1 MDLPVMDRIVA
12 YDERGQGIPIVFIHG
27 FPLNRMIW
35 EAQWEGLSDHARI
48 IAPDLRGFGQ
58 SPMVNGTI
66 EVSTYADDVREFLD
80 ALGVNEPAIICGLS
94 MGGYVAMAYLRR
106 YPEHVRALVL
116 ANTKATADT
125 IEGKAGRDKNI
136 GVAKEKG
143 ATAIAEGMLP
153 KVFSPKTYA
162 NNPELVAQVKTI
174 MESCSVPG
182 IVGALSAMRDRPDST
197 GTLLEFSQPVLIVA
211 GADDQLM
218 SAADQENMNKAAR
231 NSVLVTVPDA
241 GHLTPMEQPDAFN
254 HAIKEFLRDHLNG

>member
-35 EAQWEGLSDHARI
+35 EAQWEGLADHARI
-48 IAPDLRGFGQ
+48 IAPDFRGFGQ
-58 SPMVNGTI
+58 SPMAEGTI

-80 ALGVNEPAIICGLS
+80 TLGVNEPAIIVGLS

-106 YPEHVRALVL
+106 YPEHVHSAGTCQYQSHRRH
-116 ANTKATADT
+116 DR
-125 IEGKAGRDKNI
+125 GQSGRDKNI
-136 GVAKEKG
+136 GIAKEKG
-143 ATAIAEGMLP
+143 AAAIAEGMLP
-153 KVFSPKTYA
+153 KVLSPKTYA

-182 IVGALSAMRDRPDST
+182 IVGALEAMRDRPDST

-241 GHLTPMEQPDAFN
+241 GHLTPMEQPEAFN
-254 HAIKEFLRDHLNG
+254 HAIKEFLRTSF